1 MQIRLQWSQLA
12 ERRNVGQ
19 VLRRAG
25 LGGAQAVPTMPTN
38 PMNDVPSPRK
48 AESEEERSA
57 GVLSKTK
64 GSFTDPKRPARTLPK
79 WAQRPHLKE
88 FTVSRRRGVSAWRR
102 RRPRALGKER
112 TKT

>member
-1 MQIRLQWSQLA
+1 
-12 ERRNVGQ
+12 
-19 VLRRAG
+19 
-25 LGGAQAVPTMPTN
+25 
-38 PMNDVPSPRK
+38 MNDVPSPRK

-102 RRPRALGKER
+102 RRPRALGKRGQNIMPWEAR
-112 TKT
+112 LELQGFLST